1 MSVSNFI
8 PTIWSAKI
16 FQELEKAHIL
26 VPLCNRDYEG
36 EITSYGDTVKINS
49 VGSISIDNYVPNSTE
64 IDPEQLDSTQ
74 AVLEIDQAKYFAFY
88 LDDVDNAQTKPK
100 LMGEAMRKAAYALAD
115 TADRHIASLHS
126 DAGISITAGN
136 TQSDDVIP
144 LLSELSRRMSEN
156 NVPQAG
162 RWLVVPPWFQA
173 KLVLAQV
180 VKETQN
186 ITSDDA
192 LRNGWVGRCFGFDVY
207 MSNNL
212 NEVATTP
219 QHNLLAGTNR
229 AISFAEQVVK
239 LEAYRPEDAFS
250 DAVKGLHV
258 YGAKVIDP
266 ASLASI
272 DATWQAES

>member
-64 IDPEQLDSTQ
+64 IDPEQLDSAQ

-115 TADRHIASLHS
+115 TADGHIASLHS

-144 LLSELSRRMSEN
+144 LLSELGRRMSEN

-180 VKETQN
+180 VEETQN

>member
-144 LLSELSRRMSEN
+144 LLSELGRRMSEN

-180 VKETQN
+180 VEETQN

>member
-64 IDPEQLDSTQ
+64 IDPEQLDSAQ

-180 VKETQN
+180 VEETQN

>member
-64 IDPEQLDSTQ
+64 IDPEQLDSAQ

-144 LLSELSRRMSEN
+144 LLSELGRRMSEN

-180 VKETQN
+180 VEETQN

>member
-64 IDPEQLDSTQ
+64 IDPEQLDSAQ

-115 TADRHIASLHS
+115 TADGHIASLHS

-180 VKETQN
+180 VEETQN

>member
-64 IDPEQLDSTQ
+64 IDPEQLDSAQ

-115 TADRHIASLHS
+115 TADRHIAGLHG

-180 VKETQN
+180 VEETQN

-212 NEVATTP
+212 NEIAVTP

>member
-115 TADRHIASLHS
+115 TADGHIASLHS

-144 LLSELSRRMSEN
+144 LLSELGRRMSEN